1 MRKIVNISF
10 IKILVFSLCSI
21 LYVSP
26 AVAKSGNQV
35 YFVDGYHGGV
45 FGHYPM
51 WKTQFIIDKLN
62 EFPDWRI
69 GMEIE
74 AETWDSVKKNTPE
87 AYYEFQKIIGSPRMD
102 FTNPTYAQPYCYNIV
117 GESLIRQ
124 FHYGIKKNR
133 EHFPNFTFT
142 TYAVEEPC
150 FTSALPQVLQ
160 SFGFK
165 YAVLK
170 CPNTCWGGYMKAY
183 GGELVN
189 WIGPDGTSIL
199 TVPRY
204 ACEEL
209 EPNSVWQT
217 TAWGNSKEYLQACFE
232 AGIENPVG
240 MTYQDAGW
248 RNGPWLGS
256 KKGRIKNNS
265 QYVTWT
271 EYIEQ
276 YSVGKSDD
284 DYHLSQEDVLVSL
297 MWGSQALQRIGQQ
310 VRTSENKILQA
321 EKIVSMAHID
331 NKVDAASSDFEK
343 AWRSLLLAQ
352 HHDSWIVP
360 YNRLNKQY
368 TWAEKIKIWTDNTNT
383 IADSLIQVAD
393 LSYVKKNNESKSA
406 GFVKV
411 YNTLS
416 NSRKELI
423 AIDLPTELQAK
434 TLTVFNAK
442 NQNIKTERSGNV
454 LYCEVEIPAFGY
466 TTLRLEECSKPQN
479 SLEFKGVSLLANGD
493 CQMENNNYRIVFDGQ
508 KGGQIK
514 SLIAKQLDHKEF
526 VDNKHQ
532 FGFNSLRGHFYDEQ
546 KFHSNTDVPAKFTI
560 LENNELI
567 QKIAIESSI
576 NGHTVTQTVTLT
588 NSQERIDFG
597 LHINWKGNPGIGEF
611 RMTDGFRDNYRA
623 SYDDR
628 YKLHILFP
636 ANLKS
641 QQVYKNAPFDVCESK
656 LDDTFFKSW
665 DAIKHNIILNWVD
678 VIQENEHYGLA
689 LFSDHTTSYL
699 HGKDYPLGLTAQY
712 SGKGLWSVDYK
723 ITQALDIRYA
733 LIPHKGKWD
742 ESSIWTA
749 SNIWNEPLITTFH
762 SKIPVNESSF
772 IQMDKAGYDLSAVV
786 VDEDNNL
793 LVRVFNAETDEQPV
807 NLSFNFPIKSVEE
820 VNLAGKTIR
829 PISISKKKNTSNIEL
844 SMPQFGFKTIKIYQ

>member
-1 MRKIVNISF
+1 MRKVTSSSF
-10 IKILVFSLCSI
+10 IKVLISNLCVILFIFS
-21 LYVSP
+21 VS
-26 AVAKSGNQV
+26 AEVSNQV

-74 AETWDSVKKNTPE
+74 AETWDSVMKNTPE
-87 AYYEFQKIIGSPRMD
+87 AYHEFQKIIDNPRLD

-117 GESLIRQ
+117 GESIIRQ

-133 EHFPNFTFT
+133 EHFPSFTFS

-150 FTSALPQVLQ
+150 FTSALPQVLK

-189 WIGPDGTSIL
+189 WIGPEGTSIL

-217 TAWGNSKEYLQACFE
+217 TAWGNSTEYLQACLN

-248 RNGPWLGS
+248 KNGPWLGG
-256 KKGRIKNNS
+256 KKGKVKNNS

-284 DYHLSQEDVLVSL
+284 NYYLSQEDVLVSL

-310 VRTSENKILQA
+310 VRASENKILQA

-331 NKVDAASSDFEK
+331 NKIGAAAHDFEK

-360 YNRLNKQY
+360 YNGLNKKH
-368 TWAEKIKIWTDNTNT
+368 TWAQEIKVWTDNTNA
-383 IADSLIQVAD
+383 IADSLIQMAD
-393 LSYVKKNNESKSA
+393 FSYLNNNKSKSL
-406 GFVKV
+406 GFIKI

-416 NSRKELI
+416 NHRKELI
-423 AIDLPTELQAK
+423 AINLPAELQTK
-434 TLTVFNAK
+434 TLAAFNTK
-442 NQNIKTERSGNV
+442 GQEIKTEQSGNI
-454 LYCEVEIPAFGY
+454 LYCAVEVPAFGY
-466 TTLRLEECSKPQN
+466 TTLRLEELSSEKK
-479 SLEFKGVSLLANGD
+479 SLGFEGVSLLANGD
-493 CQMENNNYRIVFDGQ
+493 CRMENDMYKVVFDGQ

-514 SLIAKQLDHKEF
+514 SLIAKQLNNKEF
-526 VDNKHQ
+526 VDQKHQ
-532 FGFNSLRGHFYDEQ
+532 FGFNSLRGHFYNEQ
-546 KFHSNTDVPAKFTI
+546 KFYSNTDLPAKFTV
-560 LENNELI
+560 LEDNHLI
-567 QKIAIESSI
+567 QKISIESSV
-576 NGHTVTQTVTLT
+576 NGHTVIQTITLT
-588 NSQERIDFG
+588 HNQERIDFG
-597 LHINWKGNPGIGEF
+597 LHIDWKGNPGIGEF
-611 RMTDGFRDNYRA
+611 KMKDGFRDNYRP

-636 ANLKS
+636 ANLES
-641 QQVYKNAPFDVCESK
+641 QQLYKNAPFDVCKSE
-656 LDDTFFKSW
+656 LNDTFFKTW

-678 VIQENEHYGLA
+678 VLQKDEQYGLA

-723 ITQALDIRYA
+723 ITQALDIQYA
-733 LIPHKGKWD
+733 LIPHRGRWD
-742 ESSIWTA
+742 ESNLWTA
-749 SNIWNEPLITTFH
+749 SNNWNEPLITSYHTTMPLIDN
-762 SKIPVNESSF
+762 SL
-772 IQMDKAGYDLSAVV
+772 IQMDKIGYDLSAVT
-786 VDEDNNL
+786 VDEDNHL
-793 LVRVFNAETDEQPV
+793 LVRVFNAEADEQPV
-807 NLSFNFPIKSVEE
+807 NLSFNFPVKSVQEITLSGESIQE
-820 VNLAGKTIR
+820 VNINKKRNVSTI
-829 PISISKKKNTSNIEL
+829 KL
-844 SMPQFGFKTIKIYQ
+844 SMPQFGFKTFKIYQ